1 MASHNRS
8 ISMEIPKFVNFVL
21 ERLRHKGLLAFIVGG
36 AVRDA
41 LLGRPQEDWDIATS
55 GSPSQ
60 IQDIFSDTRQFQLKH
75 ETITLIM
82 DNHKLEVTTFRGKHA
97 NNLHEDLSRRD
108 FTIDAMA
115 FDPNER
121 RLIDP
126 FGGQADLA
134 KRRIKAVEN
143 PEDRFKEDP
152 LRLIRAVR
160 LATELGF
167 QVDPETFTAIQ
178 KMAGSL
184 AKVAK
189 ERIRDEMVKILVA
202 QRPSSGLHLLRRTG
216 LLGVIIPELLEGYLK
231 RQNRYHRFTILKHIM
246 VTVDTVAPTLTL
258 RLTALLHDIA
268 KPRVRSKG
276 KAGWRFIGHEKAS
289 AEMADHILQRL
300 RFSSELIRKVTH
312 LIAHHMIG
320 YSPKWTDSAVR
331 RWVRKIGI
339 ENVDI
344 LIDFRKADLIAH
356 GTGKVDLGLLEELRQ
371 RASLLIKDKKSVLS
385 TKDLAIDGH
394 TIMKVLNIP
403 SGPEVGKVLQKLMAL
418 VTEHPEFNTQDQ
430 LVDILKRMSC
440 SQ

>member
-216 LLGVIIPELLEGYLK
+216 LLRVIIPELLEGYLK

-394 TIMKVLNIP
+394 TIMKILNIP

>member
-152 LRLIRAVR
+152 ARLIRAVR

-216 LLGVIIPELLEGYLK
+216 LLRVIIPELLEGYLK

-403 SGPEVGKVLQKLMAL
+403 SGPKVGKVLQKLMAL

>member
-55 GSPSQ
+55 ASPSQ

-152 LRLIRAVR
+152 ARLIRAVR

-216 LLGVIIPELLEGYLK
+216 LLRVIIPELLEGYLK

>member
-1 MASHNRS
+1 MASHDRS

-152 LRLIRAVR
+152 ARLIRAVR

-216 LLGVIIPELLEGYLK
+216 LLRVIIPELLEGYLK

>member
-55 GSPSQ
+55 ASPSQ

-216 LLGVIIPELLEGYLK
+216 LLRVIIPELLEGYLK

>member
-1 MASHNRS
+1 MASHDRS

-55 GSPSQ
+55 ASPSQ

-356 GTGKVDLGLLEELRQ
+356 GTGKADLGLLEELRQ
-371 RASLLIKDKKSVLS
+371 RANTLINDKKSVLS
-385 TKDLAIDGH
+385 TRDLAVDGH

-403 SGPEVGKVLQKLMAL
+403 SGPEVGRVLQKLMAL

>member
-55 GSPSQ
+55 ASPSQ

-216 LLGVIIPELLEGYLK
+216 LLRVIIPELLEGYLK

-356 GTGKVDLGLLEELRQ
+356 GTGKADLGLLEELRQ
-371 RASLLIKDKKSVLS
+371 RASLLIRDKKSVFS

>member
-1 MASHNRS
+1 MASHDRS

-55 GSPSQ
+55 ASPSQ

-356 GTGKVDLGLLEELRQ
+356 GTGKADLGLLEELRQ
-371 RASLLIKDKKSVLS
+371 RASLLIRDKKSVFS

-403 SGPEVGKVLQKLMAL
+403 SGPEVGRVLQKLMAL

>member
-1 MASHNRS
+1 MASHDRS

-75 ETITLIM
+75 ETVTLIM

-152 LRLIRAVR
+152 ARLIRAVR

-356 GTGKVDLGLLEELRQ
+356 GTGKADLGLLEELRQ
-371 RASLLIKDKKSVLS
+371 RASLLIRDKKSVFS
-385 TKDLAIDGH
+385 TRDLAIDGH

-403 SGPEVGKVLQKLMAL
+403 SGPEVGRVLQKLMAL

-430 LVDILKRMSC
+430 LVDILKRMSR

>member
-1 MASHNRS
+1 
-8 ISMEIPKFVNFVL
+8 MEIPKFVNFVL

-55 GSPSQ
+55 ASPSQ

-216 LLGVIIPELLEGYLK
+216 LLRVIIPELLEGYLK

-403 SGPEVGKVLQKLMAL
+403 SGPKVGKVLQKLMAL

>member
-1 MASHNRS
+1 MASHDRS

-55 GSPSQ
+55 ASPSQ

-75 ETITLIM
+75 ETVTLIM

-152 LRLIRAVR
+152 ARLIRAVR

-216 LLGVIIPELLEGYLK
+216 LLRVIIPELLEGYLK

-394 TIMKVLNIP
+394 TIMKILNIP